1 MSQRQRHGLNCGCGL
16 VLVLAVLALVSNSVF
31 GQDTLDRVRGTGEIR
46 VGFAGERPYAYRDQ
60 SGRVTGE
67 SAEIARLI
75 LDRIAPEAEIDWVR
89 TEFGQLIPSL
99 RSGAIDV
106 AAAGMFITPERCELV
121 AFSEPTYVVGEAFAV
136 LNGNPKEIASFESI
150 STDESTKVGLIA
162 GTVEYNYALVTG
174 IPADRALL
182 YTDFQEAVEG
192 IKEGEV
198 DAVALT
204 ALTAQNLVAGDPD
217 LGATE
222 QFFPS
227 LDGEIARGYGGFA
240 FRKEDTAL
248 RDAFQRELEA
258 FVDSP
263 QHWELVAPFG
273 FTSDMAPDK
282 SASALCAGESD
293 QSGG

>member
-1 MSQRQRHGLNCGCGL
+1 MSQRVRFRFDGVYGAVLSLAALSLGL
-16 VLVLAVLALVSNSVF
+16 VPDPVH
-31 GQDTLDRVRGTGEIR
+31 GQDTLERVKSSGEIR
-46 VGFAGERPYAYRDQ
+46 VGFAGERPYSYRDE

-67 SAEIARLI
+67 SAEIARHVI
-75 LDRIAPEAEIDWVR
+75 NEIAPDAQIEWVQ
-89 TEFGQLIPSL
+89 TEFGELIPSL

-106 AAAGMFITPERCELV
+106 AAAGMFITPERCEQV

-136 LNGNPKEIASFESI
+136 LDGNPKEIASFETI
-150 STDESTKVGLIA
+150 SADERTKVGLIA

-182 YTDFQEAVEG
+182 YRDFEKAVEG
-192 IKEGEV
+192 LKAGEV

-204 ALTAQNLVAGDPD
+204 ALTAQNMAADDPA

-227 LDGEIARGYGGFA
+227 LDGEVARGYGGFA
-240 FRKEDTAL
+240 FRKEDAAL
-248 RDAFQRELEA
+248 RDAFQQELDT
-258 FVDSP
+258 FLDSP

-273 FTSDMAPDK
+273 FTPAMAPDQ
-282 SASALCAGESD
+282 SASALCVG
-293 QSGG
+293 